1 MKEHIIRE
9 PVVAGMFYPEGRGAL
24 TNQLE
29 SLFAD
34 VDASEE
40 DGADHLIG
48 AVVPHA
54 GYSYSG
60 PVAAY
65 AYRALQKI
73 RPQQIIIIGPS
84 HREYFKGCSVYNGEI
99 AHTPLGDVSLDISL
113 GEKISS
119 FKGMQYSARGHL
131 QEHAIEVQ
139 IPFLQHI
146 YSHDYSVVMIT
157 MGEQSIQTVNAL
169 AKAIHSIWS
178 EEMLLLASSDL
189 SHYYQYDKAKAM
201 DSRFA
206 ELIER
211 YDTENLWKAL
221 ERHEVEACG
230 FGPVMTLL
238 ELGKSITTPRI
249 KVYESLNSGDIT
261 GERARVVGYLSAGV
275 YGTN

>member
-1 MKEHIIRE
+1 MEKQIIRD
-9 PVVAGMFYPEGRGAL
+9 PVVAGMFYPKDRGAL
-24 TNQLE
+24 MRQIE
-29 SLFAD
+29 SLLND

-40 DGADHLIG
+40 SSENLIG

-73 RPQQIIIIGPS
+73 RPQHIIIVGPS

-99 AHTPLGDVSLDISL
+99 ARTPLGDVSLDISL
-113 GEKISS
+113 GGKIAS
-119 FKGMQYSARGHL
+119 FEGIQNSERGHL

-139 IPFLQHI
+139 IPFLQSI
-146 YSHDYSVVMIT
+146 YSHDFSVVMIT

-169 AKAIHSIWS
+169 AEAIHQIWS
-178 EEMLLLASSDL
+178 EDMLLLASSDL

-211 YDTENLWKAL
+211 YDTEGFWKAL
-221 ERHEVEACG
+221 ERHEIEACG

-238 ELGKSITTPRI
+238 ELGKLITTPRI
-249 KVYESLNSGDIT
+249 EVYESLNSGDIT
-261 GERARVVGYLSAGV
+261 GERAQVIGYLSAGV